1 VTPLGRIAAAGLA
14 LFLAG
19 CAAHAGSAGAPA
31 ASVNVGGVEI
41 GVTANA
47 WRGWPTELPRLVT
60 PVLVRLANRGDVP
73 VRVDP
78 RTFALTLPDGRLA
91 AMLPADVRGMTPAP
105 APAALAQ
112 AGAALGPT
120 RERSGA
126 GWALNEPSLD
136 PRVDP
141 SHEPDR
147 TWELPSADM
156 LALALPD
163 GLLAPGREVSGFVY
177 FERAPRQVRET
188 TLTWPVVDVTGA
200 PLGVATVPLGLR

>member
-1 VTPLGRIAAAGLA
+1 MTPLGRIAAAGLA

-19 CAAHAGSAGAPA
+19 CAAHAGSSGAPA
-31 ASVNVGGVEI
+31 ASASVGGIEI
-41 GVTANA
+41 GATADA
-47 WRGWPTELPRLVT
+47 WRGWPAGLPRLVT
-60 PVLVRLANRGDVP
+60 PVHVRLSNRGDVP

-78 RTFALTLPDGRLA
+78 RTFVLTLPDGRRA
-91 AMLPADVRGMTPAP
+91 AMLPADVRGMTREP
-105 APAALAQ
+105 APAAVAQ

-126 GWALNEPSLD
+126 GWALNEPALD
-136 PRVDP
+136 PRVDS

-163 GLLAPGREVSGFVY
+163 GVLAPGREVSGFVY
-177 FERAPRQVRET
+177 FERAPRQAREI
-188 TLTWPVVDVTGA
+188 TLT
-200 PLGVATVPLGLR
+200 

>member
-1 VTPLGRIAAAGLA
+1 MTSLGRLAVAGLA
-14 LFLAG
+14 LVLAG
-19 CAAHAGSAGAPA
+19 CAARAGSGGASP
-31 ASVNVGGVEI
+31 ASVRVGGVE
-41 GVTANA
+41 VVATANA
-47 WRGWPTELPRLVT
+47 WRGWPAGLSRLVT
-60 PVLVRLANRGDVP
+60 PVHMRLANRGDVP

-78 RTFALTLPDGRLA
+78 RTFALALPDGRLA
-91 AMLPADVRGMTPAP
+91 AMLPADVRGLTPAP

-126 GWALNEPSLD
+126 GWALNEPALD

-163 GLLAPGREVSGFVY
+163 GVLEPGREVSGFVY
-177 FERAPRQVRET
+177 FERAPRQVREV
-188 TLTWPVVDVTGA
+188 TLTWPVVDATGT
-200 PLGVATVPLGLR
+200 PLGVALVPLPLR